1 MAFDPQNVGRRGF
14 LGAAAAAAS
23 AAVGARALAHE
34 REIVPGEFANQLALT
49 PSQIEGPF
57 YPNPLPL
64 TQDNDLLVLGDSMT
78 EAVGEVTQL
87 HGQVLSATGEPLRNA
102 AVEIWQADATGA
114 YLHPGS
120 EGHAQRDKHFQGFGR
135 FETASDGRYAF
146 RTVKPGKYPG
156 RTPHIHVLV
165 NYKGKRLV
173 TSQLYI
179 RGHAENRRDDS
190 LMSIRNLQMR
200 QNVLIDFAPL
210 PGSKVKQL
218 IARAD
223 LIVGGLPNDPVHE

>member
-1 MAFDPQNVGRRGF
+1 MANGSQNVGRRGF
-14 LGAAAAAAS
+14 LGAAAAATG
-23 AAVGARALAHE
+23 AALGARGWAKE
-34 REIVPGEFANQLALT
+34 RELAPGEFANQLALT
-49 PSQIEGPF
+49 PHQTAGPF

-64 TQDNDLLVLGDSMT
+64 TQDNDLIILGDSLSP
-78 EAVGEVTQL
+78 AVGEVTHL
-87 HGQVLSATGEPLRNA
+87 HGQVLSAAGEPLRNA
-102 AVEIWQADATGA
+102 TVEIWQADATGA

-120 EGHAQRDKHFQGFGR
+120 EGHSKRDKLVQGFGR
-135 FETASDGRYAF
+135 FETGSDGRYAF

-165 NYKGKRLV
+165 NYKGKQLI

-179 RGHAENRRDDS
+179 RGHAQNRNDGI
-190 LMSIRNLQMR
+190 LMSIRNLQVR

-210 PGSKVKQL
+210 PGSKTKEL

-223 LIVGGLPNDPVHE
+223 LIVGVTPDEPEHD

>member
-1 MAFDPQNVGRRGF
+1 MASGSQPVGRRGF
-14 LGAAAAAAS
+14 LGAAAVAAGTAL
-23 AAVGARALAHE
+23 GARARADE
-34 REIVPGEFANQLALT
+34 RELVPGELANQLALT
-49 PSQIEGPF
+49 PHQTAGPF

-64 TQDNDLLVLGDSMT
+64 TQDNDLLILGDSMT
-78 EAVGEVTQL
+78 HAVGEVTHL

-102 AVEIWQADATGA
+102 TVEIWQADATGA

-120 EGHAQRDKHFQGFGR
+120 AGHDKRDKHFQGFGR

-165 NYKGKRLV
+165 KHKGKQLI

-179 RGHAENRRDDS
+179 RGHEGNRRDGI
-190 LMSIRNLQMR
+190 LMSIRDLQVR

-210 PGSKVKQL
+210 PGSKAKEL

-223 LIVGGLPNDPVHE
+223 LIVGVTPDEPEHG